1 MANFIPTKEIS
12 DKSDT
17 VLIFNVRDFVSGVM
31 LMRFTTSLL
40 VLCLLMQSCSMNF
53 TEWGRRPSSV
63 ANFDELV
70 NQMKSFKARMVGS
83 ETEATCSKEQVDEDF
98 KKLMASVK
106 RDSCSTDNF
115 SLDKEEFTAKACPKK
130 KTEGYF
136 DKVVK
141 ATIQEEK
148 KKKPLTYFQNKVDP
162 QFLAFM
168 KEAQNFLKVTGAI
181 FHNESYSHGDRA
193 QLVADYVENVVLPV
207 RDVVVIMRSYLP
219 KEDDGKGFYLNLQ
232 PYFTPNFVKGLDQS
246 ELGLVT
252 QGPNPGSSPF
262 YMEITPAENGIYR
275 LTFSP
280 TDVVRRDVLTLL
292 KAPSAKNYVIAL
304 KWMTLHMM
312 LSQVYLY
319 ETVLGNKAD
328 LSIPNSCQNHF
339 NGNMP
344 SKFKFTYED
353 GVGEQFLDNILA
365 SHGLTYKEDDSSYLD
380 YYIDNVNKD
389 PSKEGYSGL
398 VPFENYKNALRSAEP
413 REAQALEPQFDDVAH
428 FQTIMQN
435 KLGEA
440 QSSFRGKVKGYSR
453 TTAGYETFSKMLGE
467 FPADEI
473 AEIKL
478 KDGEVKQIYPGKQN
492 LSPYLLELMQANGIL
507 DYSEL
512 VTERMKKKFVGK
524 HVTLDFPSM
533 YSSPVW
539 RDWSLK
545 LLADTIYAHRDVPNT
560 SPLYRSVY
568 NACMMGSRRGPN
580 LAKMCNSGNPV
591 VNLSNFLAE
600 FRSGEKYIPTRR
612 LEEAK
617 FAEFYPFLGYMWT
630 QLRDNLGMLPEAKP
644 FELNFLNDQMAAGNP
659 WARLKFSYMVAL
671 DQLEYQEEG
680 TLPKYDSKN
689 YFSKANE
696 QVMCKMNNI
705 GIQYNA
711 IVRAGKILGL
721 DKPLSYNHAGKFL
734 SAKEKTQIWR
744 SIVDDIQQRNA
755 QLFSVKNGNQNY
767 YKTVEDISYKTILSE
782 QQALSTGARL
792 SSRTVN
798 DIKKVS
804 QATDAQLATFFLKL
818 YNIKD
823 TVKQQALFEEFSKV
837 NGIDNTY
844 SMKVGFL
851 ALDDSYK
858 KPIYKDLL
866 KQAAQT
872 RKLQVLSQLE
882 RFCDMDINDQKQ
894 FKNIFY
900 STTKAQND
908 LNQMAGLPAVPAEVM
923 DKINEMTPE
932 EWRDMWWGIGSG
944 VAGVAAVIVGGACTT
959 LSGGICAPLGGAMAV
974 AGLGAMGIQVKLTAN
989 EFERKVESDLS
1000 EQQIKVMEDLGFSN
1014 TGSADEVHRSYAWT
1028 AFEAIS
1034 IFPLIGV
1041 ATRSLSLGPKLVYVS
1056 TKSLLRQTGKAS
1068 FKAAAKTAASQEE
1081 IRTASYLLGLT
1092 SVSKNA
1098 GLDAKTL
1105 EQATSKISRIRKL
1118 YTSGEID
1125 LETMMKRIGAVLDPI
1140 KRAKLAMAKTVKNEV
1155 GRVTVMATKDQVD
1168 KQASVMISNYFADNP
1183 KEMLRLIQGYSG
1195 ERLNKSLKIMSELG
1209 TPDRIANRLPVF
1221 GGVKDWYLKMRN
1233 ESLAKN
1239 AAKILRIEKELT
1251 AMGSRPGQLQGFVN
1265 RNIEDLT
1272 DIFIEIPFKKREVP
1286 YFVFAQGVP
1295 EFNFIKGRK
1304 IPLLSMMSE
1313 GQTLKRI
1320 VTARARLVHETYMA
1334 QARKSLNLKRF
1345 VQSETTYGAFKSF
1358 QSSVAELANRKVGAE
1373 ATKVMQQYRAV
1384 EEGLTRKLYVS
1395 FTKGGQKMEYKA
1407 FKELLMNPKNLKD
1420 KATAEAIWESVPA
1433 DELMGMKEVGEYALR
1448 VVQELSKY
1456 NDIDSFERYL
1466 GALKVL
1472 TINRNPA
1479 VLEIM

>member
-1 MANFIPTKEIS
+1 
-12 DKSDT
+12 
-17 VLIFNVRDFVSGVM
+17 
-31 LMRFTTSLL
+31 MRFTTSLL
-40 VLCLLMQSCSMNF
+40 VLCLLMQSCSMSF
-53 TEWGRRPSSV
+53 TDWGRAPASV

-70 NQMKSFKARMVGS
+70 LQMKKFKARLMGS
-83 ETEATCSKEQVDEDF
+83 EQDSNCSKEQVDEDF

-115 SLDKEEFTAKACPKK
+115 ALDKEEFTQKACPKK
-130 KTEGYF
+130 KIEGYF

-141 ATIQEEK
+141 ATINEEK
-148 KKKPLTYFQNKVDP
+148 KKKQLTYFQNKMDP
-162 QFLAFM
+162 QFIAFTQ
-168 KEAQNFLKVTGAI
+168 EAQSFLKVTGVI
-181 FHNESYSHGDRA
+181 FHNEAYSHADRA

-207 RDVVVIMRSYLP
+207 RDVIIIMRSYLP
-219 KEDDGKGFYLNLQ
+219 KEDDGKNIYIGLQ
-232 PYFTPNFVKGLDQS
+232 PYLTPAFVKGLDTT
-246 ELGLVT
+246 ELGLIT

-262 YMEITPAENGIYR
+262 YMEIKPAPNGIYR
-275 LTFSP
+275 LSFSP
-280 TDVVRRDVLTLL
+280 TDIVRRDVLTLL

-319 ETVLGNKAD
+319 ETILGNKAD
-328 LSIPNSCQNHF
+328 LQIPNSCQTHF

-344 SKFKFTYED
+344 AKFQFSYED

-389 PSKEGYSGL
+389 PTKEGYSGL
-398 VPFENYKNALRSAEP
+398 VPFENYKNALKSAEGSGP
-413 REAQALEPQFDDVAH
+413 QALEPNFDDIAH
-428 FQTIMQN
+428 FQTVMQS

-440 QSSFRGKVKGYSR
+440 QSSFRGKVKGLSVTYS
-453 TTAGYETFSKMLGE
+453 GYETFQKMLGE

-473 AEIKL
+473 SEIKL
-478 KDGEVKQIYPGKQN
+478 KSGEMKQIYPGKQN
-492 LSPYLLELMQANGIL
+492 LSPYVLEIMQQNGLL
-507 DYSEL
+507 DYSQL
-512 VTERMKKKFVGK
+512 ITERMKKKFVGK
-524 HVTLDFPSM
+524 QVPIEFPSM

-545 LLADTIYAHRDVPNT
+545 LLADTVHQHQGAPAN
-560 SPLYRSVY
+560 SALYKTIQ
-568 NACMMGSRRGPN
+568 NACMLGSRRGPEMQ
-580 LAKMCNSGNPV
+580 KICTGNPV
-591 VNLSNFLAE
+591 LNLSSFLSE

-612 LEEAK
+612 LEETK
-617 FAEFYPFLGYMWT
+617 YAEVYPFLGYIWT
-630 QLRDNLGMLPEAKP
+630 NLRDRLALLPDAKP
-644 FELNFLNDQMAAGNP
+644 FELNFLIDQLSAGNP

-680 TLPKYDSKN
+680 ILPQYDTKN
-689 YFSKANE
+689 YFAKTND
-696 QVMCKMNNI
+696 QVMCKMNNVTV
-705 GIQYNA
+705 QYNA
-711 IVRAGKILGL
+711 LLRAGKILGL
-721 DKPLSYNHAGKFL
+721 DKALSYNHAGRFL
-734 SAKEKTQIWR
+734 TSKEKTQVWR

-755 QLFSVKNGNQNY
+755 QLFSVKNNNQSY

-782 QQALSTGARL
+782 SQALSTGAKL
-792 SSRTVN
+792 SQKAVN

-804 QATDAQLATFFLKL
+804 AATESQLAIFFLKL
-818 YNIKD
+818 YNLKD
-823 TVKQQALFEEFSKV
+823 TVKQQALFEEFSKI

-844 SMKVGFL
+844 SMKVGLL

-882 RFCDMDINDQKQ
+882 RFCDMDINDQKE

-908 LNQMAGLPAVPAEVM
+908 LNQMAGLPAVPEEVLS
-923 DKINEMTPE
+923 KISEMTSD

-944 VAGVAAVIVGGACTT
+944 VAGVAAVVVGGACTT
-959 LSGGICAPLGGAMAV
+959 LTGGICAPLGGAMAV
-974 AGLGAMGIQVKLTAN
+974 AGLAAMGIQVKLTAN
-989 EFERKVESDLS
+989 EFGRKVESDLS

-1014 TGSADEVHRSYAWT
+1014 SGSADEIHRSYAWT

-1041 ATRSLSLGPKLVYVS
+1041 ATRSLTLGPKLVYVS
-1056 TKSLLRQTGKAS
+1056 AKSMIGKNGKAS
-1068 FKAAAKTAASQEE
+1068 FKAAAKSVTTQEE

-1098 GLDAKTL
+1098 GVDAKTL
-1105 EQATSKISRIRKL
+1105 EAATNKISRIRKL

-1125 LETMMKRIGAVLDPI
+1125 LETMMKKIGGVLDPI
-1140 KRAKLAMAKTVKNEV
+1140 KRAKHAMAKTIKNEV
-1155 GRVTVMATKDQVD
+1155 GRVTVMQTKDQVD
-1168 KQASVMISNYFADNP
+1168 KQAAVMIANYFADNP
-1183 KEMLRLIQGYSG
+1183 KEMLRLVQGYSG
-1195 ERLNKSLKIMSELG
+1195 ERLNKSVRIMSELG
-1209 TPDRIANRLPVF
+1209 TPERIAKRIPVF
-1221 GGVKDWYLKMRN
+1221 GGVKDWYLRMRN

-1239 AAKILRIEKELT
+1239 AAKILRIEKELG
-1251 AMGSRPGQLQGFVN
+1251 ALGSNPGQLQGFIN

-1286 YFVFAQGVP
+1286 YFVFAQGMP
-1295 EFNFIKGRK
+1295 EFNFVKGRK

-1334 QARKSLNLKRF
+1334 AARKSMKLKRY
-1345 VQSETTYGAFKSF
+1345 VQSETTFGAFKSF
-1358 QSSVAELANRKVGAE
+1358 QVSVAELANRKVGAE
-1373 ATKVMQQYRAV
+1373 STKVLQQYRTV
-1384 EEGLTRKLYVS
+1384 EEGIARKLYVKFAS
-1395 FTKGGQKMEYKA
+1395 SGQKMEYKV
-1407 FKELLMNPKNLKD
+1407 FKEMVLNPVTIKD
-1420 KATAEAIWESVPA
+1420 KATAQAIWESMPA

-1456 NDIDSFERYL
+1456 NDVDSFERYL

>member
-1 MANFIPTKEIS
+1 
-12 DKSDT
+12 
-17 VLIFNVRDFVSGVM
+17 
-31 LMRFTTSLL
+31 MRFTTSLL
-40 VLCLLMQSCSMNF
+40 VLCLLLQSCSMSF

-63 ANFDELV
+63 ANFDDLV
-70 NQMKSFKARMVGS
+70 IKMKGFKARMMGS
-83 ETEATCSKEQVDEDF
+83 ETDSTCSKEQVDEDF

-115 SLDKEEFTAKACPKK
+115 SLDKEEFTSKACPKK

-136 DKVVK
+136 DKIVK
-141 ATIQEEK
+141 ATIQQEK
-148 KKKPLTYFQNKVDP
+148 AKKPLTFFQNKMDP
-162 QFLAFM
+162 QFLAFI
-168 KEAQNFLKVTGAI
+168 KEAQNYLKVTGTI
-181 FHNESYSHGDRA
+181 FNNESYSASDRA

-219 KEDDGKGFYLNLQ
+219 KEDDGKAYYLGLQ
-232 PYFTPNFVKGLDQS
+232 PYLTPNFVRALEQS
-246 ELGLVT
+246 EIGLIT

-262 YMEITPAENGIYR
+262 YMEITQAEGGIYR

-292 KAPSAKNYVIAL
+292 KAPTAKNYVIAL

-319 ETVLGNKAD
+319 ETILGNKAD
-328 LSIPNSCQNHF
+328 LSIPNSCQTHF

-344 SKFKFTYED
+344 AKFKFNYEE

-398 VPFENYKNALRSAEP
+398 VPFENYKNALRSTEP
-413 REAQALEPQFDDVAH
+413 RESQALEPQFDDIAH
-428 FQTIMQN
+428 YQTIMQT

-440 QSSFRGKVKGYSR
+440 QSSFRGKVKGHST
-453 TTAGYETFSKMLGE
+453 TTAGYETFQKMLGE
-467 FPADEI
+467 YPADEI

-478 KDGEVKQIYPGKQN
+478 KDGEIKQIYPGKQN
-492 LSPYLLELMQANGIL
+492 LSPYLLEVMQQNGIL

-524 HVTLDFPSM
+524 QVLIDFPSM

-545 LLADTIYAHRDVPNT
+545 LLADTIYQHREAPA
-560 SPLYRSVY
+560 SSALYKTIQT
-568 NACMMGSRRGPN
+568 ACMIGSRRGPE
-580 LAKMCNSGNPV
+580 LTKLCNSGNPV
-591 VNLSNFLAE
+591 ANLSNFLAE

-612 LEEAK
+612 LEETK
-617 FAEFYPFLGYMWT
+617 FAEVYPFLGYIWS
-630 QLRDNLGMLPEAKP
+630 QLRDRLALLPDAKP
-644 FELNFLNDQMAAGNP
+644 FELNFLNDQMSAGNP
-659 WARLKFSYMVAL
+659 WARLKYSYMVAL

-680 TLPKYDSKN
+680 ALPKYDQKN

-696 QVMCKMNNI
+696 QVFCKMNNL
-705 GIQYNA
+705 GVQYNS

-721 DKPLSYNHAGKFL
+721 DRQLSYNHAGKFL
-734 SAKEKTQIWR
+734 SSSEKTQVWR

-755 QLFSVKNGNQNY
+755 QLFSVKNGNKNY
-767 YKTVEDISYKTILSE
+767 YSSVEDISYKTILSE
-782 QQALSTGARL
+782 QAALSTGTKL
-792 SSRTVN
+792 SAKAVS

-804 QATDAQLATFFLKL
+804 LATDAQLATFFLKL
-818 YNIKD
+818 YNLKD
-823 TVKQQALFEEFSKV
+823 AARQQELFEEFSKV
-837 NGIDNTY
+837 NGIDNSY

-858 KPIYKDLL
+858 KPIYKDIL

-872 RKLQVLSQLE
+872 RKMQVMEQLG
-882 RFCDMDINDQKQ
+882 RFCDMDVNDQKQ

-908 LNQMAGLPAVPAEVM
+908 LNQMAGLPAVPKEVM
-923 DKINEMTPE
+923 DKISEMTPD

-944 VAGVAAVIVGGACTT
+944 VAGMAAVIVGGACTT

-974 AGLGAMGIQVKLTAN
+974 AGLGAMGVQVKLTSN
-989 EFERKVESDLS
+989 EYARKVESDLD
-1000 EQQIKVMEDLGFSN
+1000 EKQIKVMEDLGFSN
-1014 TGSADEVHRSYAWT
+1014 SGSADEVHRSYAWT

-1034 IFPLIGV
+1034 IFPLIGI

-1056 TKSLLRQTGKAS
+1056 TKSMIRQSGKAS
-1068 FKAAAKTAASQEE
+1068 FKAAAKTATAQEE

-1105 EQATSKISRIRKL
+1105 EQATNKISRIRKL

-1125 LETMMKRIGAVLDPI
+1125 LETMMKKIAGVLDPI
-1140 KRAKLAMAKTVKNEV
+1140 KRAKIAVAKTIKNEV
-1155 GRVTVMATKDQVD
+1155 GRVTVMQTKDQID
-1168 KQASVMISNYFADNP
+1168 KQTAVMMSNYFADNP
-1183 KEMLRLIQGYSG
+1183 REMLRLIQGYSG
-1195 ERLNKSLKIMSELG
+1195 ERLNKSVRIMSQLG
-1209 TPDRIANRLPVF
+1209 TPDRIANRIPVF
-1221 GGVKDWYLKMRN
+1221 GATKDWYLKMRN

-1239 AAKILRIEKELT
+1239 AAKILRLEKELG
-1251 AMGSRPGQLQGFVN
+1251 ALGSKPGQLQSFIQ

-1272 DIFIEIPFKKREVP
+1272 DVFIEIPFKKREVP
-1286 YFVFAQGVP
+1286 YFVFAQGIP
-1295 EFNFIKGRK
+1295 DFNFIKGRK

-1313 GQTLKRI
+1313 GQTMKRI
-1320 VTARARLVHETYMA
+1320 VTARARLVHETLMA
-1334 QARKSLNLKRF
+1334 DARKILKLKRY

-1358 QSSVAELANRKVGAE
+1358 QSSVAELANRKTGAE
-1373 ATKVMQQYRAV
+1373 LTKVMQQYRAV

-1395 FTKGGQKMEYKA
+1395 FSKSGQKMEYKV
-1407 FKELLMNPKNLKD
+1407 FKELLVNPKNLKD

-1456 NDIDSFERYL
+1456 SDIDSFERYI
-1466 GALKVL
+1466 GALKIL